1 MTNNVI
7 SRLLPG
13 GSLDGGM
20 KSMGYISDDPVADGI
35 VLPPYN

>member
-7 SRLLPG
+7 SRLLP
-13 GSLDGGM
+13 GGM

>member
-13 GSLDGGM
+13 GM
-20 KSMGYISDDPVADGI
+20 KSMGYIFDDPVADGI